1 MNVTQATPP
10 TSEPDQQTTHTR
22 TRIVQ
27 WIKQHRSRLIGS
39 LRILTAVI
47 LMGIVLSLVSGDW
60 DEFVDVD
67 WRLVPLAM
75 GLDLLATVAKAL
87 RWSLLVRQSQMKIS
101 FRHLLGTYLVGAFF
115 STVLPTSVGGDAVRA
130 VETASKSGRA
140 ADATSSVLIERGM
153 GLLVVIGSGS
163 LFALLLEPN
172 RVPLIFQLFVHGL
185 FVSGIVG
192 LIMLRQG
199 WFMDPL
205 ATLLTRFKLAKI
217 ANMVRKLQDA
227 FAGHLGRPGI
237 LVMMLA
243 LSIVA
248 HAATIMATY
257 IVLDAVTDTIPLGA
271 FVPVIALT
279 TTAELI
285 PISIASLGVKE
296 SAYVYFLGLASVG
309 APEATIVALIMRGIM
324 LGRALLGG
332 IVFLLRSIRRGPKAS
347 QPTRS
352 PDHTQHTTPR
362 TGAEWSLAVSRE
374 TDDTE
379 DESVADDAYLR
390 LPTPIP

>member
-1 MNVTQATPP
+1 MTSTQATATPADP
-10 TSEPDQQTTHTR
+10 EQPAQPSR
-22 TRIVQ
+22 LRA
-27 WIKQHRSRLIGS
+27 WFKQHRKRVVGG

-47 LMGIVLSLVSGDW
+47 LMGIVLSLVNGDW
-60 DEFVDVD
+60 DSFAEVD
-67 WRLVPLAM
+67 WRLIPLAL
-75 GLDLLATVAKAL
+75 GLDMLATIAKAA
-87 RWSLLVRQSQMKIS
+87 RWSLLVRQSRMKIS

-172 RVPLIFQLFVHGL
+172 RVPLIFQLVVHGM
-185 FVSGIVG
+185 FVSGVVG

-205 ATLLTRFKLAKI
+205 AALLTRFKLTKI
-217 ANMVRKLQDA
+217 AAFLRKLQHA
-227 FAGHLGRPGI
+227 FAGHLGRPGV
-237 LVMMLA
+237 LLMMLA

-257 IVLDAVTDTIPLGA
+257 IVLDAVAEPIPLGA

-309 APEATIVALIMRGIM
+309 APEATVVALIMCGIM
-324 LGRALLGG
+324 LGHALLGG
-332 IVFLLRSIRRGPKAS
+332 IVFMLRTIRRGPEAS
-347 QPTRS
+347 QPTRPPS
-352 PDHTQHTTPR
+352 SSRRTTLP
-362 TGAEWSLAVSRE
+362 GNEWSLSSSHELEDADAEYSVEDAAVRM
-374 TDDTE
+374 
-379 DESVADDAYLR
+379 
-390 LPTPIP
+390 PTPIP

>member
-1 MNVTQATPP
+1 MNVIQATP
-10 TSEPDQQTTHTR
+10 SGEPESHTTRTW

-27 WIKQHRSRLIGS
+27 WIKQHRSRLVGS

-47 LMGIVLSLVSGDW
+47 LMGIVLSLALGDK
-60 DEFVDVD
+60 DVFVGVD
-67 WRLVPLAM
+67 WRLIPLAV

-101 FRHLLGTYLVGAFF
+101 FRYLLGTYLVGAFF

-140 ADATSSVLIERGM
+140 ADATSSVLIERGI

-172 RVPLIFQLFVHGL
+172 RVPLIFQLVVHGM
-185 FVSGIVG
+185 FVAGIVG

-199 WFMDPL
+199 WLMDPL
-205 ATLLTRFKLAKI
+205 AALLTRMRLAKI
-217 ANMVRKLQDA
+217 ALMVRKLQKA

-237 LVMMLA
+237 LLMMLA

-296 SAYVYFLGLASVG
+296 SAYVYFLGLTNVA
-309 APEATIVALIMRGIM
+309 AAEATVVALIMRGIM

-332 IVFLLRSIRRGPKAS
+332 IIFLLRAIRRGPEAS
-347 QPTRS
+347 QPVHAS
-352 PDHTQHTTPR
+352 DSAAHIAFGPDEKWRHDA
-362 TGAEWSLAVSRE
+362 GESGEA
-374 TDDTE
+374 E
-379 DESVADDAYLR
+379 DEDIADEARIRML
-390 LPTPIP
+390 TPIL